1 MRAFAVVPVVVA
13 LLASAAGATTWQLDP
28 AHTSVQ
34 FSIRHMMVS
43 NVRGEFTKVSG
54 TANADDADLTKSTLE
69 ATIDTASI
77 DTHNDKRDEHLRS
90 PDFFDVAKFPT
101 MTFKAKKIGKQGD
114 GHYAVTGDL
123 TLHGVTKEV
132 TLDVEGPTPT
142 VKDMMGT
149 MRAGAHATTTI
160 KRSDF
165 GSVWNKTLEAGGVAL
180 GDDVQ
185 VSIDV
190 EGVQK

>member
-1 MRAFAVVPVVVA
+1 MRVLAVVPVVVL
-13 LLASAAGATTWQLDP
+13 LLAPAVRATTWEVDP

-69 ATIDTASI
+69 ATIDTSSI
-77 DTHNDKRDEHLRS
+77 DTHNAKRDEHLRS
-90 PDFFDVAKFPT
+90 PDFLDVAKFPS
-101 MTFKAKKIGKQGD
+101 MTFKAKKIAKVGD
-114 GHYAVTGDL
+114 AHYTVTGDL

-132 TLDVEGPTPT
+132 ALDVEGPTPT
-142 VKDMMGT
+142 VKDMMGA
-149 MRAGAHATTTI
+149 MRAGAHATATI

-165 GSVWNKTLEAGGVAL
+165 GIVWNKTLEAGGMAL

-185 VSIDV
+185 ISIDV
-190 EGVQK
+190 EAVQK